1 VIELWDL
8 HKAFGPVKALDGLSF
23 TVPDGRIVGLLGP
36 NGAGKTTALRT
47 LYGVL
52 RPDAG
57 VARVDGID
65 LATNREGALE
75 RLGAL
80 PHALGLYPRLTARE
94 HLLYFGRLHG
104 IEEERLAGRV
114 ELLVEALG
122 LKEVADRR
130 TAGFS
135 QGQRLRVALARALV
149 HDPLNLVLDEPT
161 SGLDVAGTR
170 AFRVLLRRLR
180 DEGRCILFS
189 SHVMQE
195 VSALCDEVVVI
206 ARGQVVAAGTTAELK
221 AATGKTDLEDAFV
234 AAIGS
239 EEGLE

>member
-1 VIELWDL
+1 MIELYDL

-23 TVPDGRIVGLLGP
+23 NVPDGKIVGLLGP

-57 VARVDGID
+57 SARVDGVELVQHRE
-65 LATNREGALE
+65 LALAK
-75 RLGAL
+75 LGAL
-80 PHALGLYPRLTARE
+80 PHALGLYPRLTPRE
-94 HLLYFGRLHG
+94 HLVYFGRLHG
-104 IEEERLAGRV
+104 LSDPGLAARV
-114 ELLVEALG
+114 ELLLEALG
-122 LKEVADRR
+122 LQDIADRR
-130 TAGFS
+130 TGGFS
-135 QGQRLRVALARALV
+135 QGQKLRVALARALV

-161 SGLDVAGTR
+161 AGLDVAGTR
-170 AFRVLLRRLR
+170 AFRTLLRRLR

-206 ARGQVVAAGTTAELK
+206 ARGKVVAAGTPAALK
-221 AATGKTDLEDAFV
+221 AATGKADLEDAFIE
-234 AAIGS
+234 AIGS

>member
-1 VIELWDL
+1 MIELYDL
-8 HKAFGPVKALDGLSF
+8 HKSFGKVKALDGLSF
-23 TVPDGRIVGLLGP
+23 AVPDGRIVGLLGP

-52 RPDAG
+52 RPDSG
-57 VARVDGID
+57 TARIDGID
-65 LATNREGALE
+65 LAAQRELALA

-94 HLLYFGRLHG
+94 HLTYFGRLHG
-104 IEEERLAGRV
+104 LDGDELDRRV
-114 ELLVEALG
+114 SLLVETLG
-122 LKEVADRR
+122 IEDIADRR

-135 QGQRLRVALARALV
+135 QGQKLRVALARALV

-170 AFRVLLRRLR
+170 AFRTLLRRLR

-195 VSALCDEVVVI
+195 VSALCDEVIVI
-206 ARGQVVAAGTTAELK
+206 ARGKVVAAGTPAELK
-221 AATGKTDLEDAFV
+221 EITGKADLEDAFV

-239 EEGLE
+239 EEGLG

>member
-57 VARVDGID
+57 TARIDGID
-65 LATNREGALE
+65 LAAQRELALE

-94 HLLYFGRLHG
+94 HLVYFGRLHG
-104 IEEERLAGRV
+104 IEEAVLEGRV

-122 LKEVADRR
+122 LAEVADRR
-130 TAGFS
+130 TSGFS
-135 QGQRLRVALARALV
+135 QGQKLRVALARALV

-170 AFRVLLRRLR
+170 AFRALLRRLR

-206 ARGQVVAAGTTAELK
+206 ARGKVVAAGTTAELK
-221 AATGKTDLEDAFV
+221 EITGKSDLEDAFV

-239 EEGLE
+239 EEGIE

>member
-1 VIELWDL
+1 VIEIWDL

-57 VARVDGID
+57 TARIDGID
-65 LATNREGALE
+65 LAAQRELALE

-94 HLLYFGRLHG
+94 HLVYFGRLHG
-104 IEEERLAGRV
+104 IEEAVLEGRV

-122 LKEVADRR
+122 LAEVADRR
-130 TAGFS
+130 TSGFS
-135 QGQRLRVALARALV
+135 QGQKLRVALARALV

-170 AFRVLLRRLR
+170 AFRALLRRLR

-206 ARGQVVAAGTTAELK
+206 ARGKVVAAGTTAELK
-221 AATGKTDLEDAFV
+221 EITGKSDLEDAFV

-239 EEGLE
+239 EEGIE

>member
-1 VIELWDL
+1 VIEIWDL

-57 VARVDGID
+57 TARIDGID
-65 LATNREGALE
+65 LAAQRELALE

-94 HLLYFGRLHG
+94 HLVYFGRLHG
-104 IEEERLAGRV
+104 IDEAALEGRV

-122 LKEVADRR
+122 LTEVADRR
-130 TAGFS
+130 TSGFS
-135 QGQRLRVALARALV
+135 QGQKLRVALARALV

-170 AFRVLLRRLR
+170 AFRALLRRLR

-206 ARGQVVAAGTTAELK
+206 ARGKVVAAGTTAELK
-221 AATGKTDLEDAFV
+221 EITGKSDLEDAFV

-239 EEGLE
+239 EEGIE

>member
-1 VIELWDL
+1 VIEIWDL
-8 HKAFGPVKALDGLSF
+8 HKKFGAVTALDGLSF

-52 RPDAG
+52 QPDAG
-57 VARVDGID
+57 TARVDGID
-65 LATNREGALE
+65 LATNREAALE

-104 IEEERLAGRV
+104 IDEPVLAGRV

-122 LKEVADRR
+122 MQEFADRR
-130 TAGFS
+130 TVGFS
-135 QGQRLRVALARALV
+135 QGQKLRVALARALV

-170 AFRVLLRRLR
+170 AFRTLLRRLR

-206 ARGQVVAAGTTAELK
+206 ARGKVVAAGTTAELK
-221 AATGKTDLEDAFV
+221 ASTGMTDLEDAFV